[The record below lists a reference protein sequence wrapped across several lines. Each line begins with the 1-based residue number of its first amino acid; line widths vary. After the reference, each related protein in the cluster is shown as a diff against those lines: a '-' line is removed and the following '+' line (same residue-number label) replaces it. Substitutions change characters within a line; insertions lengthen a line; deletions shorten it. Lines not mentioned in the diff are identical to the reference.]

1 MSDEVQ
7 GSAASVETAAP
18 VEAPQTVDAAL
29 DSFSA
34 QLLKDEES
42 STPETQE
49 TPAVSEGEAPTTE
62 APPQDAADSDAS
74 KQGPIPFAVHK
85 TALENARTK
94 AAEET
99 QQRLL
104 QEWRSQV
111 EPVLPHL
118 NAITQDAQNGTID
131 GLTSLIAAYAEN
143 PQLGPQ
149 VRSLFGRMLSQQR
162 QQQAQPQ
169 APTDTRPEPDLQTAD
184 GALVYSAERAQ
195 QLMAWEKRQLLAEVQ
210 QQMKPL
216 QEMRQQQETQVRIA
230 QQRDAALQWA
240 TSQLQEFRAD
250 PDFKAHEAVVKERMA
265 ANPSWSLDRAWQQVY
280 RDVVVPKKLAQ
291 GNVQYLEAA
300 AKKSRG
306 SAPDPVASAPVQQ
319 KRGRTVDEE
328 LDRVFD
334 SLAR

>member
-1 MSDEVQ
+1 MSDAVQ
-7 GSAASVETAAP
+7 DVGGSVESTS

-34 QLLKDEES
+34 QMLAEETPA
-42 STPETQE
+42 TPETQE
-49 TPAVSEGEAPTTE
+49 PAVPEGEPTTE
-62 APPQDAADSDAS
+62 AVPQEAADSDAS

-118 NAITQDAQNGTID
+118 NAITQDAQHGTID
-131 GLTSLIAAYAEN
+131 GLASLIAAYAEN
-143 PQLGPQ
+143 PQTAPQ
-149 VRSLFGRMLSQQR
+149 LRSYFGRMLSQQR
-162 QQQAQPQ
+162 QPAQ
-169 APTDTRPEPDLQTAD
+169 APTDTRPEPDLQTPD
-184 GALVYSAERAQ
+184 GALVYSNERLQ
-195 QLMAWEKRQLLAEVQ
+195 QLMAWERKQLQQELAQ
-210 QQMKPL
+210 QIKPL
-216 QEMRQQQETQVRIA
+216 QDMRQQQETQQRIA

-240 TSQLQEFRAD
+240 TSQLQEFRSD
-250 PDFKAHEAVVKERMA
+250 PDFVTHEKAVKERMA

-280 RDVVVPKKLAQ
+280 RDVVVPQKLAQ

-306 SAPDPVASAPVQQ
+306 SAPDPAASAPAQP
-319 KRGRTVDEE
+319 KRASTLDEA
-328 LDRVFD
+328 LDQ
-334 SLAR
+334 AYGGA